1 MLFTSPKTDLEAQ
14 LDQEA
19 KRLKQTAWRLPPGR
33 ERDDLMRRARRLNV
47 TAHLN
52 EWMSSPGLQP
62 PRAQ

>member
-1 MLFTSPKTDLEAQ
+1 MLFTSPKTDFEAQ

-19 KRLKQTAWRLPPGR
+19 KRLKQAAWRLPPGS
-33 ERDDLMRRARRLNV
+33 ERDELMRRARRLNV
-47 TAHLN
+47 AAHLN